1 VWWMRARGGWLMR
14 PTDAWWPMSTSRLQM
29 KAESHVGKFC
39 CRRLSFLLA
48 NQQGAVPRSFFLCL
62 LMAIISHTSMERQ
75 SVTVRGFHSYNFVTC
90 YCDSVLFVQNL
101 EEPPA
106 RVHHASQQGLRAHR
120 TSSCALE
127 VGTQCAAQALT
138 RGFFRLY
145 LASFVNEQP
154 AIMQSQNGSIDAI
167 CAVCQN
173 WLTGADNGHVAV
185 VPIFLS
191 EPVAA
196 CTACHGMFAALAS
209 TCDEIVCDLM
219 QRDPE
224 PIYVT
229 ALVPDVCRS
238 MDAFAAAAQLQPAVD
253 SRLYMRLV
261 TMSMLKSKQPE
272 LQLQKNGCIGVEVIV
287 NIRADAPERKLS
299 RSDSMPM
306 TLVKH
311 FAHLEIG
318 FNVVREPV

>member
-1 VWWMRARGGWLMR
+1 
-14 PTDAWWPMSTSRLQM
+14 
-29 KAESHVGKFC
+29 
-39 CRRLSFLLA
+39 
-48 NQQGAVPRSFFLCL
+48 
-62 LMAIISHTSMERQ
+62 
-75 SVTVRGFHSYNFVTC
+75 
-90 YCDSVLFVQNL
+90 
-101 EEPPA
+101 
-106 RVHHASQQGLRAHR
+106 
-120 TSSCALE
+120 
-127 VGTQCAAQALT
+127 
-138 RGFFRLY
+138 
-145 LASFVNEQP
+145 
-154 AIMQSQNGSIDAI
+154 MQSQNGSIDAI

-173 WLTGADNGHVAV
+173 WLTGADHGHVAV
-185 VPIFLS
+185 IPIFLS

-209 TCDEIVCDLM
+209 TCDEIVCDIM

-238 MDAFAAAAQLQPAVD
+238 MDAFAAVAQLQPAVD

>member
-1 VWWMRARGGWLMR
+1 MCLFPIVSFVHGN
-14 PTDAWWPMSTSRLQM
+14 Q
-29 KAESHVGKFC
+29 SHV
-39 CRRLSFLLA
+39 
-48 NQQGAVPRSFFLCL
+48 
-62 LMAIISHTSMERQ
+62 SHLVTVVSHKL
-75 SVTVRGFHSYNFVTC
+75 SVTSIGHVLGCPKFSVTTLLLRFCSVHS
-90 YCDSVLFVQNL
+90 
-101 EEPPA
+101 EEKYDC
-106 RVHHASQQGLRAHR
+106 RVHHASAVQRLCTGQASRALA
-120 TSSCALE
+120 CIP
-127 VGTQCAAQALT
+127 CAAQSLT
-138 RGFFRLY
+138 RGFFRLH
-145 LASFVNEQP
+145 LVSFVNEEP

-173 WLTGADNGHVAV
+173 WLTGADHGHVAV
-185 VPIFLS
+185 IPIFLS

-209 TCDEIVCDLM
+209 TCDEIVCNIM

-238 MDAFAAAAQLQPAVD
+238 MDAFAAVAQLQPAVD